1 MNFVSI
7 RKKLMFMMGT
17 ICALFGVALAFILF
31 FAIDQSRKAET
42 LQKEISPLATEL
54 KERGDAYQ
62 VQLSALRGY
71 LLQHDQVEL
80 DKFNEMS
87 KRLEDSKDKLLSN
100 PNLSSSVKSTM
111 ELGSTWRKFIE
122 EKVFTLAKEQKWEE
136 ALQVAS
142 SENGTVYKVIGD
154 FTNYSNEQAKLR
166 EQSIEKIDQSALL
179 IEYVIFLSLV
189 VCIIVAIILAWW
201 FSGKLVK
208 PIQQIDTKL
217 KELASQEGDL
227 TARLQVNSNDEI
239 GAIAT
244 SFNKMLENL
253 QHIINRV
260 QKTSVEVQTASE
272 NMLEK
277 TNTSRE
283 ATLRVQSSMSNL
295 NASIQSQTSSMEES
309 STAMDDMAVSVQRI
323 AESASS
329 VAELAVA
336 TSEHASDGST
346 VIQKSVSQMTTIH
359 EAVNATSEVVER
371 LITHTKYID
380 TAVQS
385 ISNIAEQTNLL
396 ALNASIEAA
405 RAGEHGKGFA
415 VVADE
420 VRKLAEQSQLA
431 ATDINHLLHQIQAD
445 TKIANDMMTQGQ
457 AEASEGITV
466 IRTAGSSFSEI
477 VNHINKV
484 STQMQ
489 EMSATAEEM
498 AASSEEMNAAL
509 NNIASISN
517 EVAAETS
524 QTAHSAGDQVNK
536 MSIVA
541 NKSSEMKTIV
551 QELEVLVSHFK
562 TNI

>member
-54 KERGDAYQ
+54 KECGDAYQ

-122 EKVFTLAKEQKWEE
+122 EKVFTLAKDQKWEE

-405 RAGEHGKGFA
+405 RAGEQGKGFA

-420 VRKLAEQSQLA
+420 VRKLAEQSKTA
-431 ATDINHLLHQIQAD
+431 ATDINQLLHQIQND
-445 TKIANDMMTQGQ
+445 TETASSMMSQGRS
-457 AEASEGITV
+457 EAFEGINV
-466 IRTAGSSFSEI
+466 IREAGTSFTTI
-477 VNHINKV
+477 VEQVNKV

-489 EMSATAEEM
+489 DISATAEEM
-498 AASSEEMNAAL
+498 NASL
-509 NNIASISN
+509 NNIASIST
-517 EVAAETS
+517 EV
-524 QTAHSAGDQVNK
+524 
-536 MSIVA
+536 
-541 NKSSEMKTIV
+541 SSETAATAQSAEQKVIVMNEMAVTAGKMKQTV
-551 QELEVLVSHFK
+551 EELDQLVSHFK
-562 TNI
+562 TE

>member
-17 ICALFGVALAFILF
+17 ICALFGIALAFILF

-80 DKFNEMS
+80 DKFNQMS

-111 ELGSTWRKFIE
+111 ELGSTWRKFVE

-405 RAGEHGKGFA
+405 RAGEQGKGFA

-420 VRKLAEQSQLA
+420 VRKLAEQSKTA
-431 ATDINHLLHQIQAD
+431 ATDINQLLHQIQND
-445 TKIANDMMTQGQ
+445 TETASSMMSQGRS
-457 AEASEGITV
+457 EAFEGINV
-466 IRTAGSSFSEI
+466 IREAGTSFTTI
-477 VNHINKV
+477 VEQVNKV

-489 EMSATAEEM
+489 DISATAEEM
-498 AASSEEMNAAL
+498 AASAEEMNASL
-509 NNIASISN
+509 NNIASIST
-517 EVAAETS
+517 EV
-524 QTAHSAGDQVNK
+524 
-536 MSIVA
+536 
-541 NKSSEMKTIV
+541 SSETAATAQSAEQKVIVMNEMTVTARKMKQTV
-551 QELEVLVSHFK
+551 EELDQLVSHFK
-562 TNI
+562 TE

>member
-17 ICALFGVALAFILF
+17 ICALFGIALAFILF

-100 PNLSSSVKSTM
+100 PNASSSVKSTM
-111 ELGSTWRKFIE
+111 ELGSTWRKFVE

-166 EQSIEKIDQSALL
+166 EQSIGKIDQSALL

-189 VCIIVAIILAWW
+189 ICIVAAIILAWW

-239 GAIAT
+239 GAIAA

-283 ATLRVQSSMSNL
+283 ATVRVQSSMSNL

-405 RAGEHGKGFA
+405 RAGEQGKGFA

-420 VRKLAEQSQLA
+420 VRKLAEQSKTA
-431 ATDINHLLHQIQAD
+431 ATDINQLLHQIQND
-445 TKIANDMMTQGQ
+445 TETASSMMSQGRS
-457 AEASEGITV
+457 EAFEGINV
-466 IRTAGSSFSEI
+466 IREAGTSFSTI
-477 VNHINKV
+477 VEQVNKV

-489 EMSATAEEM
+489 DISATAEEM
-498 AASSEEMNAAL
+498 AASAEEMNASL
-509 NNIASISN
+509 NNIASIST
-517 EVAAETS
+517 EV
-524 QTAHSAGDQVNK
+524 
-536 MSIVA
+536 
-541 NKSSEMKTIV
+541 SSETAATAQSAEQKVIVMNEMTVTAGKMKQTV
-551 QELEVLVSHFK
+551 EELDQLVSHFK
-562 TNI
+562 TE

>member
-1 MNFVSI
+1 MNFISI

-17 ICALFGVALAFILF
+17 ICALFGIALAFILF
-31 FAIDQSRKAET
+31 FAIDQSHKAET

-100 PNLSSSVKSTM
+100 PNISQSVKDTM
-111 ELGSTWRKFIE
+111 NLGSTWRKFIE
-122 EKVFTLAKEQKWEE
+122 EKVFTLAKDQKWEE

-142 SENGTVYKVIGD
+142 TENGSVYKVIGD

-166 EQSIEKIDQSALL
+166 DQSIKKIDQSSLQ
-179 IEYVIFLSLV
+179 IEYVVFLSLV
-189 VCIIVAIILAWW
+189 ICITLAIILAWW

-208 PIQQIDTKL
+208 PIQQIDSKL
-217 KELASQEGDL
+217 KELSSQEGDL
-227 TARLQVNSNDEI
+227 TARLQVSSNDEI
-239 GAIAT
+239 GTIAT

-260 QKTSVEVQTASE
+260 QKTSVEVQNASE

-277 TNTSRE
+277 TNISRE
-283 ATLRVQSSMSNL
+283 ATIRVQSSMSSL
-295 NASIQSQTSSMEES
+295 NANIQSQASSMEES
-309 STAMDDMAVSVQRI
+309 STAMDDMTVSVQRI

-329 VAELAVA
+329 VTELAVT
-336 TSEHASDGST
+336 TSEQANDGSS

-359 EAVNATSEVVER
+359 DAVNATSEVVER

-405 RAGEHGKGFA
+405 RAGEQGKGFA

-420 VRKLAEQSQLA
+420 VRKLAEQSKTA
-431 ATDINHLLHQIQAD
+431 ATDINQLLHQIQQD
-445 TKIANDMMTQGQ
+445 TETASSMMSQGRS
-457 AEASEGITV
+457 EAFEGIHV
-466 IRTAGSSFSEI
+466 IREAGNSFTTI
-477 VNHINKV
+477 VEQVNKV

-489 EMSATAEEM
+489 DISATAEEM
-498 AASSEEMNAAL
+498 AASAEEMNASL
-509 NNIASISN
+509 NNIASIST
-517 EVAAETS
+517 EV
-524 QTAHSAGDQVNK
+524 
-536 MSIVA
+536 
-541 NKSSEMKTIV
+541 SSETAATAQSAEQKVITMNEMTVTARQMKQTV
-551 QELEVLVSHFK
+551 QELDQLVSHFK
-562 TNI
+562 TE

>member
-1 MNFVSI
+1 MSFISI

-17 ICALFGVALAFILF
+17 ICALFGIALAFILF
-31 FAIDQSRKAET
+31 FAIDQSRQAAA
-42 LQKEISPLATEL
+42 LQKEISPLATQL

-71 LLQHDQVEL
+71 LLQHDQVEF
-80 DKFNEMS
+80 DKFNSMS
-87 KRLEDSKDKLLSN
+87 KELENAKDKLLSN
-100 PNLSSSVKSTM
+100 PNVSESMKNTM
-111 ELGSTWRKFIE
+111 ESGSAWRKFIE
-122 EKVFTLAKEQKWEE
+122 EKVFPLAKEQKWEE
-136 ALQVAS
+136 ALQVAYA
-142 SENGTVYKVIGD
+142 ENGTVYKVIGD

-166 EQSIEKIDQSALL
+166 DQSIKKIDQSSLQ
-179 IEYVIFLSLV
+179 IEYVVFLSLV
-189 VCIIVAIILAWW
+189 ICIIVAMILAWW

-208 PIQQIDTKL
+208 PIQQIDSKL
-217 KELASQEGDL
+217 KELSSQEGDL

-239 GAIAT
+239 GTIAT

-260 QKTSVEVQTASE
+260 QKTSVEVQNASE

-277 TNTSRE
+277 TNISRE
-283 ATLRVQSSMSNL
+283 ATIKVQSSMSNL
-295 NASIQSQTSSMEES
+295 NESIQSQASSMEES

-329 VAELAVA
+329 ITELAVA
-336 TSEHASDGST
+336 TSEQANDGSS

-359 EAVNATSEVVER
+359 DAVNATSEVVER

-405 RAGEHGKGFA
+405 RAGEQGKGFA

-420 VRKLAEQSQLA
+420 VRKLAEQSKTA
-431 ATDINHLLHQIQAD
+431 ATDINQLLHQIQQD
-445 TKIANDMMTQGQ
+445 TETASSMMSQGRS
-457 AEASEGITV
+457 EAFEGIHV
-466 IRTAGSSFSEI
+466 IREAGNSFTTI
-477 VNHINKV
+477 VEQVNKV

-489 EMSATAEEM
+489 DISATAEEM
-498 AASSEEMNAAL
+498 AASAEEMNASL
-509 NNIASISN
+509 NNIASISTEVSSETAATAQSAEQKVITMN
-517 EVAAETS
+517 EMT
-524 QTAHSAGDQVNK
+524 QTAKQMKQTVEELDQ
-536 MSIVA
+536 
-541 NKSSEMKTIV
+541 
-551 QELEVLVSHFK
+551 LVSHFK
-562 TNI
+562 TE

>member
-1 MNFVSI
+1 
-7 RKKLMFMMGT
+7 MMGT
-17 ICALFGVALAFILF
+17 ICALFGIALAFILF
-31 FAIDQSRKAET
+31 FTMDQSHKAET

-87 KRLEDSKDKLLSN
+87 KRLEDTKGQLLSN
-100 PNLSSSVKSTM
+100 PNTSQSVKSTM

-142 SENGTVYKVIGD
+142 TENGTVYKVIGD

-166 EQSIEKIDQSALL
+166 EQSIEKIDQSSLR
-179 IEYVIFLSLV
+179 IEYVVFLSLV
-189 VCIIVAIILAWW
+189 ICIVTAIILAWW

-208 PIQQIDTKL
+208 PIQQIDIKL

-239 GAIAT
+239 GAIAS

-283 ATLRVQSSMSNL
+283 ATIRVQSSMSNL
-295 NASIQSQTSSMEES
+295 NSSIQSQTSSMEES
-309 STAMDDMAVSVQRI
+309 STAMDDMAISVQRI

-336 TSEHASDGST
+336 TSEHANDGST

-405 RAGEHGKGFA
+405 RAGEQGKGFA

-420 VRKLAEQSQLA
+420 VRKLAEQSKTA
-431 ATDINHLLHQIQAD
+431 ATDINQLLNQIQND
-445 TKIANDMMTQGQ
+445 TETASSMMSKGRS
-457 AEASEGITV
+457 EAFEGITV
-466 IRTAGSSFSEI
+466 VREAGTSFTTI
-477 VNHINKV
+477 VEQVNKV

-489 EMSATAEEM
+489 DISATAEEM
-498 AASSEEMNAAL
+498 AASAEEINASL
-509 NNIASISN
+509 NNIASTSN
-517 EVAAETS
+517 EV
-524 QTAHSAGDQVNK
+524 
-536 MSIVA
+536 
-541 NKSSEMKTIV
+541 SSETAATAQSAEKKVIVMNEMTVTAKQMKQMV
-551 QELEVLVSHFK
+551 EELDQLVSHFK
-562 TNI
+562 TE

>member
-1 MNFVSI
+1 MNFISI

-17 ICALFGVALAFILF
+17 ICALFGIALAFILY
-31 FAIDQSRKAET
+31 FAIDQSHKAEA
-42 LQKEISPLATEL
+42 LQKEISPFATDL

-87 KRLEDSKDKLLSN
+87 KGLEDSKDKLLSN
-100 PNLSSSVKSTM
+100 PNISQSVKKTM

-142 SENGTVYKVIGD
+142 TENGTVYKVIGD
-154 FTNYSNEQAKLR
+154 FTNYSNEQTKLR
-166 EQSIEKIDQSALL
+166 EQSIEKIDQSSLK
-179 IEYVIFLSLV
+179 IKYVVFLSLV
-189 VCIIVAIILAWW
+189 ICIITAMILAWW

-208 PIQQIDTKL
+208 PIQQIDIKL

-227 TARLQVNSNDEI
+227 TARLKVNSNDEI
-239 GAIAT
+239 GTIAS

-283 ATLRVQSSMSNL
+283 ETTKVQSSMSNL
-295 NASIQSQTSSMEES
+295 NTSIQSQTSSIEES
-309 STAMDDMAVSVQRI
+309 STAMDDMTVSVQRI

-336 TSEHASDGST
+336 TSEHANDGST
-346 VIQKSVSQMTTIH
+346 VIQKSVSQMTAIH
-359 EAVNATSEVVER
+359 EAVNATSDVVER

-405 RAGEHGKGFA
+405 RAGEQGKGFA

-420 VRKLAEQSQLA
+420 VRKLAEQSKTT
-431 ATDINHLLHQIQAD
+431 ATDINNLLHQIQND
-445 TKIANDMMTQGQ
+445 TETASAMMSQGRS
-457 AEASEGITV
+457 ESFEGINV
-466 IRTAGSSFSEI
+466 IREAGTSFTTI
-477 VNHINKV
+477 VEQVNKV
-484 STQMQ
+484 SSQIQ
-489 EMSATAEEM
+489 DISATAEEM
-498 AASSEEMNAAL
+498 AASAEEMNASL
-509 NNIASISN
+509 NNITSISN
-517 EVAAETS
+517 EVSSKTASTAQSAEKKVIVMNEMTETAKQMK
-524 QTAHSAGDQVNK
+524 QTVEELDQ
-536 MSIVA
+536 
-541 NKSSEMKTIV
+541 
-551 QELEVLVSHFK
+551 LVSHFK
-562 TNI
+562 TE

>member
-1 MNFVSI
+1 
-7 RKKLMFMMGT
+7 MGT

-111 ELGSTWRKFIE
+111 ELGSTWRKFVE

-166 EQSIEKIDQSALL
+166 EQSIEQIDQSSLG
-179 IEYVIFLSLV
+179 IEYAVFLSLV
-189 VCIIVAIILAWW
+189 ICIVVAIILAWW

-405 RAGEHGKGFA
+405 RAGEQGKGFA

-420 VRKLAEQSQLA
+420 VRKLAEQSKTA
-431 ATDINHLLHQIQAD
+431 ATDINQLLHQIQND
-445 TKIANDMMTQGQ
+445 TETASSMMSQGRS
-457 AEASEGITV
+457 EAFEGINV
-466 IRTAGSSFSEI
+466 IREAGTSFTTI
-477 VNHINKV
+477 VEQVNKV

-489 EMSATAEEM
+489 DISATAEEM
-498 AASSEEMNAAL
+498 AASAEEMNASL
-509 NNIASISN
+509 NNIASIST
-517 EVAAETS
+517 EV
-524 QTAHSAGDQVNK
+524 
-536 MSIVA
+536 
-541 NKSSEMKTIV
+541 SSETAATAQSAEQKVIVMNEMTVTARKMKQTV
-551 QELEVLVSHFK
+551 EELDQLVSHFK
-562 TNI
+562 TE

>member
-17 ICALFGVALAFILF
+17 ICALFGIALAFILF

-111 ELGSTWRKFIE
+111 ELGSTWRKFVE

-154 FTNYSNEQAKLR
+154 FTNYSNEQATLR
-166 EQSIEKIDQSALL
+166 EQSIEKIDQSAIL

-189 VCIIVAIILAWW
+189 ICIVAAIILAWW

-239 GAIAT
+239 GAIAA

-283 ATLRVQSSMSNL
+283 ATVRVQSSMSNL
-295 NASIQSQTSSMEES
+295 NASIQSQASSMEES

-405 RAGEHGKGFA
+405 RAGEQGKGFA

-420 VRKLAEQSQLA
+420 VRKLAEQSKTA
-431 ATDINHLLHQIQAD
+431 ATDINQLLHQIQND
-445 TKIANDMMTQGQ
+445 TETASSMMSQGRS
-457 AEASEGITV
+457 EAFEGIHV
-466 IRTAGSSFSEI
+466 IREAGTSFTTI
-477 VNHINKV
+477 VEQVNKV

-489 EMSATAEEM
+489 DISATAEEM
-498 AASSEEMNAAL
+498 AASAEEMNASL
-509 NNIASISN
+509 NNIASIST
-517 EVAAETS
+517 EV
-524 QTAHSAGDQVNK
+524 
-536 MSIVA
+536 
-541 NKSSEMKTIV
+541 SSETAATAQSAEQKVIVMNEMTVTAGKMKQTV
-551 QELEVLVSHFK
+551 EELDQLVSHFK
-562 TNI
+562 TE

>member
-17 ICALFGVALAFILF
+17 ICALFGIALAFILF

-100 PNLSSSVKSTM
+100 PNASSSVKSTM
-111 ELGSTWRKFIE
+111 ELGSTWRKFVE

-189 VCIIVAIILAWW
+189 ICIVAAIILAWW

-283 ATLRVQSSMSNL
+283 ATVRVQSSMSNL

-405 RAGEHGKGFA
+405 RAGEQGKGFA

-420 VRKLAEQSQLA
+420 VRKLAEQSKTA
-431 ATDINHLLHQIQAD
+431 ATDINQLLHQIQND
-445 TKIANDMMTQGQ
+445 TETASSMMSQGRS
-457 AEASEGITV
+457 EAFEGIHV
-466 IRTAGSSFSEI
+466 IREAGTSFTTI
-477 VNHINKV
+477 VEQVNKV

-489 EMSATAEEM
+489 DISATAEEM
-498 AASSEEMNAAL
+498 AASAEEMNASL
-509 NNIASISN
+509 NNIASIST
-517 EVAAETS
+517 EV
-524 QTAHSAGDQVNK
+524 
-536 MSIVA
+536 
-541 NKSSEMKTIV
+541 SSETAATAQSAEQKVIVMNEMTVTAGKMKQTV
-551 QELEVLVSHFK
+551 EELDQLVSHFK
-562 TNI
+562 TE

>member
-1 MNFVSI
+1 MNFISI
-7 RKKLMFMMGT
+7 RKKLMFMMGM
-17 ICALFGVALAFILF
+17 ICALFGIALAFILF
-31 FAIDQSRKAET
+31 FTMDQSHKAET

-87 KRLEDSKDKLLSN
+87 KRLEDTKGQLLSN
-100 PNLSSSVKSTM
+100 PNTSQSVKSTM

-142 SENGTVYKVIGD
+142 TENGTVYKVIGD
-154 FTNYSNEQAKLR
+154 FTNYTNEQAKLR
-166 EQSIEKIDQSALL
+166 EQSIEKIDQSSLR
-179 IEYVIFLSLV
+179 IEYVVFLSLV
-189 VCIIVAIILAWW
+189 ICIVTAIILAWW

-283 ATLRVQSSMSNL
+283 ATIRVQSSMSNL
-295 NASIQSQTSSMEES
+295 NSSIQSQTSSMEES
-309 STAMDDMAVSVQRI
+309 STAMDDMAISVQRI

-336 TSEHASDGST
+336 TYEHANDGST

-405 RAGEHGKGFA
+405 RAGEQGKGFA

-420 VRKLAEQSQLA
+420 VRKLAEQSKTA
-431 ATDINHLLHQIQAD
+431 AKDINQLLHQIQND
-445 TKIANDMMTQGQ
+445 TETASSMMSQGRS
-457 AEASEGITV
+457 EAFEGITV
-466 IRTAGSSFSEI
+466 VREAGTSFTTI
-477 VNHINKV
+477 VEQVNKV

-489 EMSATAEEM
+489 DISATAEEM
-498 AASSEEMNAAL
+498 AASAEEMNASL

-517 EVAAETS
+517 EV
-524 QTAHSAGDQVNK
+524 
-536 MSIVA
+536 
-541 NKSSEMKTIV
+541 SSETAATAQSAEQKVIVMNEMTLTAKQMKQTV
-551 QELEVLVSHFK
+551 EELDQLVSHFK
-562 TNI
+562 TE

>member
-17 ICALFGVALAFILF
+17 ICALFGIALAFILF

-111 ELGSTWRKFIE
+111 ELGSTWRKFVE

-154 FTNYSNEQAKLR
+154 FTNYSNEQATLR

-189 VCIIVAIILAWW
+189 ICIVAAIILAWW

-239 GAIAT
+239 GAIAA

-272 NMLEK
+272 KMLEK

-283 ATLRVQSSMSNL
+283 ATVRVQSSMSNL
-295 NASIQSQTSSMEES
+295 NASIQSQASSMEES

-405 RAGEHGKGFA
+405 RAGEQGKGFA

-420 VRKLAEQSQLA
+420 VRKLAEQSKTA
-431 ATDINHLLHQIQAD
+431 ATDINQLLHQIQND
-445 TKIANDMMTQGQ
+445 TETASSMMSQGRS
-457 AEASEGITV
+457 EAFEGIHV
-466 IRTAGSSFSEI
+466 IREAGTSFTTI
-477 VNHINKV
+477 VEQVNKV

-489 EMSATAEEM
+489 DISATAEEM
-498 AASSEEMNAAL
+498 AASAEEMNASL
-509 NNIASISN
+509 NNIASIST
-517 EVAAETS
+517 EV
-524 QTAHSAGDQVNK
+524 
-536 MSIVA
+536 
-541 NKSSEMKTIV
+541 SSETAATAQSAEQKVIVMNEMTVTAGKMKQTV
-551 QELEVLVSHFK
+551 EELDQLVSHFK
-562 TNI
+562 TE

>member
-17 ICALFGVALAFILF
+17 ICALFGIALAFILF

-111 ELGSTWRKFIE
+111 ELGSTWRKFVE

-239 GAIAT
+239 GAIAA

-336 TSEHASDGST
+336 TSEHASDGNT

-405 RAGEHGKGFA
+405 RAGEQGKGFA

-420 VRKLAEQSQLA
+420 VRKLAEQSKTA
-431 ATDINHLLHQIQAD
+431 ATDINQLLHQIQND
-445 TKIANDMMTQGQ
+445 TETASSMMSQGRS
-457 AEASEGITV
+457 EAFEGINV
-466 IRTAGSSFSEI
+466 IREAGTSFTTI
-477 VNHINKV
+477 VEQVNKV

-489 EMSATAEEM
+489 DISATAEEM
-498 AASSEEMNAAL
+498 AASAEEMNASL
-509 NNIASISN
+509 NNIASIST
-517 EVAAETS
+517 EV
-524 QTAHSAGDQVNK
+524 
-536 MSIVA
+536 
-541 NKSSEMKTIV
+541 SSETAATAQSAEQKVIVMNEMTVTARKMKQTV
-551 QELEVLVSHFK
+551 EELDQLVSHFK
-562 TNI
+562 TE

>member
-1 MNFVSI
+1 MSFISI

-17 ICALFGVALAFILF
+17 ICALFGIALAFILF
-31 FAIDQSRKAET
+31 FAIDQSRQAEA
-42 LQKEISPLATEL
+42 LQKEISPLATQL

-71 LLQHDQVEL
+71 LLQHDQVEF
-80 DKFNEMS
+80 DKFNSMS
-87 KRLEDSKDKLLSN
+87 KELENTKDKLLSN
-100 PNLSSSVKSTM
+100 PNVSESMKNTM
-111 ELGSTWRKFIE
+111 ESGSTWRKFIE
-122 EKVFTLAKEQKWEE
+122 EKVFPLAKEQKWEE
-136 ALQVAS
+136 ALQVAYA
-142 SENGTVYKVIGD
+142 ENGTVYKVIGD

-166 EQSIEKIDQSALL
+166 DQSIKKIDQSSLQ
-179 IEYVIFLSLV
+179 IEYVVFLSLV
-189 VCIIVAIILAWW
+189 ICIIVAIILAWW

-208 PIQQIDTKL
+208 PIQQIDSKL
-217 KELASQEGDL
+217 KELSSQEGDL

-239 GAIAT
+239 GTIAT

-260 QKTSVEVQTASE
+260 QKTSVEVQSASE

-277 TNTSRE
+277 TNISRE
-283 ATLRVQSSMSNL
+283 ATIKVQSSMSSL
-295 NASIQSQTSSMEES
+295 NESIQSQASSMEES

-329 VAELAVA
+329 VTELAVA
-336 TSEHASDGST
+336 TSEQANDGSS

-359 EAVNATSEVVER
+359 DAVNATSEVVER

-405 RAGEHGKGFA
+405 RAGEQGKGFA

-420 VRKLAEQSQLA
+420 VRKLAEQSKTA
-431 ATDINHLLHQIQAD
+431 ATDINQLLHQIQQD
-445 TKIANDMMTQGQ
+445 TETASSMMSQGRS
-457 AEASEGITV
+457 EAFEGIHV
-466 IRTAGSSFSEI
+466 IREAGNSFTTI
-477 VNHINKV
+477 VEQVNKV

-489 EMSATAEEM
+489 DISATAEEM
-498 AASSEEMNAAL
+498 AASAEEMNASL
-509 NNIASISN
+509 NNIASISTEVSSETAATAQSAEQKVITMN
-517 EVAAETS
+517 EMT
-524 QTAHSAGDQVNK
+524 QTAKQMKQTVEELDQ
-536 MSIVA
+536 
-541 NKSSEMKTIV
+541 
-551 QELEVLVSHFK
+551 LVSHFK
-562 TNI
+562 TE

>member
-1 MNFVSI
+1 
-7 RKKLMFMMGT
+7 MGT
-17 ICALFGVALAFILF
+17 ICALFGIALAFILF
-31 FAIDQSRKAET
+31 FAIDQSHKAET

-111 ELGSTWRKFIE
+111 ELGSTWRKFVE

-154 FTNYSNEQAKLR
+154 FTKYSNEQAKLR
-166 EQSIEKIDQSALL
+166 EQSIEQIDQSSLGS
-179 IEYVIFLSLV
+179 EYAVFLSLV
-189 VCIIVAIILAWW
+189 ICIVVAIILAWW

-405 RAGEHGKGFA
+405 RAGEQGKGFA

-420 VRKLAEQSQLA
+420 VRKLAEQSKTA
-431 ATDINHLLHQIQAD
+431 ATDINQLLHQIQND
-445 TKIANDMMTQGQ
+445 TETASSMMSQGRS
-457 AEASEGITV
+457 EAFEGINV
-466 IRTAGSSFSEI
+466 IREAGTSFTTI
-477 VNHINKV
+477 VEQVNKV

-489 EMSATAEEM
+489 DISATAEEM
-498 AASSEEMNAAL
+498 AASAEEMNASL
-509 NNIASISN
+509 NNIASIST
-517 EVAAETS
+517 EV
-524 QTAHSAGDQVNK
+524 
-536 MSIVA
+536 
-541 NKSSEMKTIV
+541 SSETAATAQSAEQKVIVMNEMTVTARKMKQTV
-551 QELEVLVSHFK
+551 EELDQLVSHFK
-562 TNI
+562 TE

>member
-1 MNFVSI
+1 MNFISI

-17 ICALFGVALAFILF
+17 ICALFGIALAFILF
-31 FAIDQSRKAET
+31 FTMDQSHKAET

-87 KRLEDSKDKLLSN
+87 KRLEDTKGQLLSN
-100 PNLSSSVKSTM
+100 PNTSQSVKSTM

-142 SENGTVYKVIGD
+142 TENGTVYKVIGD

-166 EQSIEKIDQSALL
+166 EQSIEKIDQSSLR
-179 IEYVIFLSLV
+179 IEYVVFLSLV
-189 VCIIVAIILAWW
+189 ICIVTAIILAWW

-208 PIQQIDTKL
+208 PIQQIDIKL

-239 GAIAT
+239 GAIAS

-283 ATLRVQSSMSNL
+283 ATIRVQSSMSNL
-295 NASIQSQTSSMEES
+295 NSSIQSQTSSMEES
-309 STAMDDMAVSVQRI
+309 STAMDDMAISVQRI

-336 TSEHASDGST
+336 TSEHANDGST

-405 RAGEHGKGFA
+405 RAGEQGKGFA

-420 VRKLAEQSQLA
+420 VRKLAEQSKTA
-431 ATDINHLLHQIQAD
+431 ATDINQLLNQIQND
-445 TKIANDMMTQGQ
+445 TETASSMMSKGRS
-457 AEASEGITV
+457 EAFEGITV
-466 IRTAGSSFSEI
+466 VREAGTSFTTI
-477 VNHINKV
+477 VEQVNKV

-489 EMSATAEEM
+489 DISATAEEM
-498 AASSEEMNAAL
+498 AASAEEINASL
-509 NNIASISN
+509 NNIASTSN
-517 EVAAETS
+517 EV
-524 QTAHSAGDQVNK
+524 
-536 MSIVA
+536 
-541 NKSSEMKTIV
+541 SSETAATAQSAEKKVIVMNEMTVTAKQMKQMV
-551 QELEVLVSHFK
+551 EELDQLVSHFK
-562 TNI
+562 TE

>member
-17 ICALFGVALAFILF
+17 ICALFGIALAFILF

-100 PNLSSSVKSTM
+100 PNASSSVKSTM
-111 ELGSTWRKFIE
+111 ELGSTWRKFVE

-189 VCIIVAIILAWW
+189 ICIVAAIILAWW

-405 RAGEHGKGFA
+405 RAGEQGKGFA

-420 VRKLAEQSQLA
+420 VRKLAEQSKTA
-431 ATDINHLLHQIQAD
+431 ATDINQLLHQIQND
-445 TKIANDMMTQGQ
+445 TETASSMMSQGRS
-457 AEASEGITV
+457 EAFEGINV
-466 IRTAGSSFSEI
+466 IREAGTSFSTI
-477 VNHINKV
+477 VEQVNKV

-489 EMSATAEEM
+489 DISATAEEM
-498 AASSEEMNAAL
+498 AASAEEMNASL
-509 NNIASISN
+509 NNIASIST
-517 EVAAETS
+517 EV
-524 QTAHSAGDQVNK
+524 
-536 MSIVA
+536 
-541 NKSSEMKTIV
+541 SSETAATAQSAEKKVIVMNEMAVTAGKMKQTV
-551 QELEVLVSHFK
+551 EELDQLVSHFK
-562 TNI
+562 TE

>member
-17 ICALFGVALAFILF
+17 ICALFGIALAFILF

-100 PNLSSSVKSTM
+100 PNASSSVKSTM
-111 ELGSTWRKFIE
+111 ELGSTWRKFVE

-189 VCIIVAIILAWW
+189 ICIVAAIILAWW

-277 TNTSRE
+277 TTTSRE
-283 ATLRVQSSMSNL
+283 ATIKVQRSMSNL
-295 NASIQSQTSSMEES
+295 NESIQSQTASMEES

-323 AESASS
+323 ANSASS

-336 TSEHASDGST
+336 TYEHANDGNN
-346 VIQKSVSQMTTIH
+346 VIQKSITQMTTIH

-380 TAVQS
+380 TALQS

-405 RAGEHGKGFA
+405 RAGEQGKGFA

-420 VRKLAEQSQLA
+420 VRKLAEQSKTA
-431 ATDINHLLHQIQAD
+431 ATDINQLLHQIQND
-445 TKIANDMMTQGQ
+445 TEIANSMMSQGRS
-457 AEASEGITV
+457 EASEGINV
-466 IRTAGSSFSEI
+466 IREAGSSFTTILEQ
-477 VNHINKV
+477 VNQA

-489 EMSATAEEM
+489 DISATAEEM
-498 AASSEEMNAAL
+498 AASAEEMNASL
-509 NNIASISN
+509 NNISSIST
-517 EVAAETS
+517 EV
-524 QTAHSAGDQVNK
+524 
-536 MSIVA
+536 
-541 NKSSEMKTIV
+541 SSETAATAQSAEQKVIVMNEMTVNAGKMKQTV
-551 QELEVLVSHFK
+551 EELDQLVSHFK
-562 TNI
+562 TE

>member
-405 RAGEHGKGFA
+405 RAGEQGKGFA

-420 VRKLAEQSQLA
+420 VRKLAEQSKTA
-431 ATDINHLLHQIQAD
+431 ATDINQLLHQIQND
-445 TKIANDMMTQGQ
+445 TETASSMMSQGRS
-457 AEASEGITV
+457 EAFEGINV
-466 IRTAGSSFSEI
+466 IREAGTSFSTI
-477 VNHINKV
+477 VEQVNKV

-489 EMSATAEEM
+489 DISATAEEM
-498 AASSEEMNAAL
+498 AASAEEMNASL
-509 NNIASISN
+509 NNIASIST
-517 EVAAETS
+517 EV
-524 QTAHSAGDQVNK
+524 
-536 MSIVA
+536 
-541 NKSSEMKTIV
+541 SSETAATAQSAEQKVIVMNEMTVTARKMKQTV
-551 QELEVLVSHFK
+551 EELYQLVSHFK
-562 TNI
+562 TE

>member
-17 ICALFGVALAFILF
+17 ICALFGIALAFILF

-111 ELGSTWRKFIE
+111 ELGSTWRKFVE

-154 FTNYSNEQAKLR
+154 FTNYSNEQATLR

-189 VCIIVAIILAWW
+189 ICIVAAIILAWW

-239 GAIAT
+239 GAIAA

-253 QHIINRV
+253 QHIINLV

-283 ATLRVQSSMSNL
+283 ATVRVQSSMSNL

-405 RAGEHGKGFA
+405 RAGEQGKGFA

-420 VRKLAEQSQLA
+420 VRKLAEQSKTA
-431 ATDINHLLHQIQAD
+431 ATDINQLLHQIQND
-445 TKIANDMMTQGQ
+445 TETASSMMSQGRS
-457 AEASEGITV
+457 EAFEGIHV
-466 IRTAGSSFSEI
+466 IREAGTSFTTI
-477 VNHINKV
+477 VEQVNKV

-489 EMSATAEEM
+489 DISATAEEM
-498 AASSEEMNAAL
+498 AASAEEMNASL
-509 NNIASISN
+509 NNIASIST
-517 EVAAETS
+517 EV
-524 QTAHSAGDQVNK
+524 
-536 MSIVA
+536 
-541 NKSSEMKTIV
+541 SSETAATAQSAEQKVIVMNEMTVTAGKMKQTV
-551 QELEVLVSHFK
+551 EELDQLVSHFK
-562 TNI
+562 TE

>member
-87 KRLEDSKDKLLSN
+87 KRLEGSKDKLLSN

-405 RAGEHGKGFA
+405 RAGEQGKGFA

-420 VRKLAEQSQLA
+420 VRKLAEQSKTA
-431 ATDINHLLHQIQAD
+431 ATDINQLLHQIQND
-445 TKIANDMMTQGQ
+445 TETASSMMSQGRS
-457 AEASEGITV
+457 EAFEGINV
-466 IRTAGSSFSEI
+466 IREAGTSFSTI
-477 VNHINKV
+477 VEQVNKV

-489 EMSATAEEM
+489 DISATAEEM
-498 AASSEEMNAAL
+498 AASAEEMNASL
-509 NNIASISN
+509 NNIASIST
-517 EVAAETS
+517 EV
-524 QTAHSAGDQVNK
+524 
-536 MSIVA
+536 
-541 NKSSEMKTIV
+541 SSETAATAQSAEKKVIVMNEMAVTAGKMKQTV
-551 QELEVLVSHFK
+551 EELDQLVSHFK
-562 TNI
+562 TE

>member
-17 ICALFGVALAFILF
+17 ICALFGIALAFILF

-111 ELGSTWRKFIE
+111 ELGSTWRKFVE

-154 FTNYSNEQAKLR
+154 FTNYSNEQATLR

-189 VCIIVAIILAWW
+189 ICIVAAIILAWW

-239 GAIAT
+239 GAIAA

-283 ATLRVQSSMSNL
+283 ATVRVQSSMSNL

-405 RAGEHGKGFA
+405 RAGEQGKGFA

-420 VRKLAEQSQLA
+420 VRKLAEQSKTA
-431 ATDINHLLHQIQAD
+431 ATDINQLLHQIQND
-445 TKIANDMMTQGQ
+445 TETASSMMSQGRS
-457 AEASEGITV
+457 EAFEGIHV
-466 IRTAGSSFSEI
+466 IREAGTSFTTI
-477 VNHINKV
+477 VEQVNKV

-489 EMSATAEEM
+489 DISATAEEM
-498 AASSEEMNAAL
+498 AASAEEMNASL
-509 NNIASISN
+509 NNIASIST
-517 EVAAETS
+517 EV
-524 QTAHSAGDQVNK
+524 
-536 MSIVA
+536 
-541 NKSSEMKTIV
+541 SSETAATAQSAEQKVIVMNEMTVTAGKMKQTV
-551 QELEVLVSHFK
+551 EELDQLVSHFK
-562 TNI
+562 TE

>member
-17 ICALFGVALAFILF
+17 ICALFGIALAFILF

-100 PNLSSSVKSTM
+100 PNASSSVKSTM
-111 ELGSTWRKFIE
+111 ELGSTWRKFVE

-166 EQSIEKIDQSALL
+166 EQAIEKIDQSALL

-189 VCIIVAIILAWW
+189 ICIVAAIILAWW

-283 ATLRVQSSMSNL
+283 ATVRVQSSMSNL

-405 RAGEHGKGFA
+405 RAGEQGKGFA

-420 VRKLAEQSQLA
+420 VRKLAEQSKTA
-431 ATDINHLLHQIQAD
+431 ATDINQLLHQIQND
-445 TKIANDMMTQGQ
+445 TETASSMMSQGRS
-457 AEASEGITV
+457 EAFEGINV
-466 IRTAGSSFSEI
+466 IREAGTSFSTI
-477 VNHINKV
+477 VEQVNKV

-489 EMSATAEEM
+489 DISATAEEM
-498 AASSEEMNAAL
+498 AASAEEMNASL
-509 NNIASISN
+509 NNIASIST
-517 EVAAETS
+517 EV
-524 QTAHSAGDQVNK
+524 
-536 MSIVA
+536 
-541 NKSSEMKTIV
+541 SSETAATAQSAEKKVIVMNEMAVTAGKMKQTV
-551 QELEVLVSHFK
+551 EELDQLVSHFK
-562 TNI
+562 TE

>member
-154 FTNYSNEQAKLR
+154 FTNYSNEQARLR

-405 RAGEHGKGFA
+405 RAGEQGKGFA

-420 VRKLAEQSQLA
+420 VRKLAEQSKTA
-431 ATDINHLLHQIQAD
+431 ATDINQLLHQIQND
-445 TKIANDMMTQGQ
+445 TETASSMMSQGRS
-457 AEASEGITV
+457 EAFEGINV
-466 IRTAGSSFSEI
+466 IREAGTSFTTI
-477 VNHINKV
+477 VEQVNKV

-489 EMSATAEEM
+489 DISATAEEM
-498 AASSEEMNAAL
+498 AASAEEMNASL
-509 NNIASISN
+509 NNIASTST
-517 EVAAETS
+517 EV
-524 QTAHSAGDQVNK
+524 
-536 MSIVA
+536 
-541 NKSSEMKTIV
+541 SSETAATAQSAEQKVIVMNEMAVTAGKMKQTV
-551 QELEVLVSHFK
+551 EELDQLVSHFK
-562 TNI
+562 TE

>member
-17 ICALFGVALAFILF
+17 ICALFGIALAFILF

-111 ELGSTWRKFIE
+111 ELGSTWRKFVE

-166 EQSIEKIDQSALL
+166 EQSIEQIDQSSLG
-179 IEYVIFLSLV
+179 IEYAVFLSLV
-189 VCIIVAIILAWW
+189 ICIVVAIILAWW

-217 KELASQEGDL
+217 KELASEEGDL

-420 VRKLAEQSQLA
+420 VRKLAEQSKTA
-431 ATDINHLLHQIQAD
+431 ATDINQLLHQIQND
-445 TKIANDMMTQGQ
+445 TETASSMMSQGRS
-457 AEASEGITV
+457 EAFEGINV
-466 IRTAGSSFSEI
+466 IREAGTSFTTI
-477 VNHINKV
+477 VEQVNKV

-489 EMSATAEEM
+489 DISATAEEM
-498 AASSEEMNAAL
+498 AASAEEMNASL
-509 NNIASISN
+509 NNIASIST
-517 EVAAETS
+517 EV
-524 QTAHSAGDQVNK
+524 
-536 MSIVA
+536 
-541 NKSSEMKTIV
+541 SSETAATAQSAEQKVIVMNEMTVTARKMKQTV
-551 QELEVLVSHFK
+551 EELDQLVSHFK
-562 TNI
+562 TE

>member
-1 MNFVSI
+1 MNFMSI
-7 RKKLMFMMGT
+7 RKKILFMMGT
-17 ICALFGVALAFILF
+17 ICALFGIALAFILF
-31 FAIDQSRKAET
+31 FAVDQSHKAET
-42 LQKEISPLATEL
+42 LQKDISPLATEL

-80 DKFNEMS
+80 DKFHEMS
-87 KRLEDSKDKLLSN
+87 KLLEDNKVQLLSN
-100 PNLSSSVKSTM
+100 PNVSQSVKDTM
-111 ELGSTWRKFIE
+111 ELGSTWRKFVE
-122 EKVFTLAKEQKWEE
+122 EKVFSLAKEQKWEE
-136 ALQVAS
+136 ALQLAS

-166 EQSIEKIDQSALL
+166 EQSIEKIDQSSLL
-179 IEYVIFLSLV
+179 IEYIIFLSLV
-189 VCIIVAIILAWW
+189 ICIIVALILAWW

-208 PIQQIDTKL
+208 PIEQIDTKL

-244 SFNKMLENL
+244 SFNNMLENL

-260 QKTSVEVQTASE
+260 QKTSVEVQNASE

-277 TNTSRE
+277 TNTSRD
-283 ATLRVQSSMSNL
+283 ATIKVQSSMSNL

-336 TSEHASDGST
+336 TSEHANDGSI
-346 VIQKSVSQMTTIH
+346 VIQKSISQMTTIH

-380 TAVQS
+380 AAVQS

-405 RAGEHGKGFA
+405 RAGEQGKGFA

-420 VRKLAEQSQLA
+420 VRKLAEQSKTA
-431 ATDINHLLHQIQAD
+431 ATDINQLLHQIQND
-445 TKIANDMMTQGQ
+445 TETASSMMSQGRS
-457 AEASEGITV
+457 EASEGINV
-466 IRTAGSSFSEI
+466 IREAGSSFTTI
-477 VNHINKV
+477 VDQVNTV
-484 STQMQ
+484 STQIQ
-489 EMSATAEEM
+489 DISATAEEM
-498 AASSEEMNAAL
+498 AASAEEMNASL

-517 EVAAETS
+517 EV
-524 QTAHSAGDQVNK
+524 
-536 MSIVA
+536 
-541 NKSSEMKTIV
+541 SSETVATAQFAEQKVIVMNEMTLTAQQMKQTV
-551 QELEVLVSHFK
+551 EELDQLVSHFK
-562 TNI
+562 TE

>member
-1 MNFVSI
+1 MNFISI

-17 ICALFGVALAFILF
+17 ICALFGIALAFILF
-31 FAIDQSRKAET
+31 FTMDQSRQAEA
-42 LQKEISPLATEL
+42 LQKEISPLATQL

-80 DKFNEMS
+80 DKFNSMS
-87 KRLEDSKDKLLSN
+87 KLLEDKKEQLLSN
-100 PNLSSSVKSTM
+100 PNISQSVKDTM
-111 ELGSTWRKFIE
+111 ESGSTWRKFIE
-122 EKVFTLAKEQKWEE
+122 EKVFPLAKEQKWEE
-136 ALQVAS
+136 AVQVAYA
-142 SENGTVYKVIGD
+142 ENGTVYKVIGD

-166 EQSIEKIDQSALL
+166 DQSIKKIDQSSLQ
-179 IEYVIFLSLV
+179 IEYVVFLSLV
-189 VCIIVAIILAWW
+189 ICIVVAIILAWW

-208 PIQQIDTKL
+208 PIQQIDSKL
-217 KELASQEGDL
+217 KELSSQEGDL

-239 GAIAT
+239 GTIAT

-260 QKTSVEVQTASE
+260 QKTSVEVQNASE

-277 TNTSRE
+277 TNISRE
-283 ATLRVQSSMSNL
+283 ATIKVQSTMSNL
-295 NASIQSQTSSMEES
+295 NESIQSQAASMEES

-323 AESASS
+323 AESATS
-329 VAELAVA
+329 VTELAVA
-336 TSEHASDGST
+336 TSEQANDGSS

-359 EAVNATSEVVER
+359 DAVNATSEVVER

-405 RAGEHGKGFA
+405 RAGEQGKGFA

-420 VRKLAEQSQLA
+420 VRKLAEQSKTA
-431 ATDINHLLHQIQAD
+431 ATDINQLLHQIQQD
-445 TKIANDMMTQGQ
+445 TETASSMMSQGRS
-457 AEASEGITV
+457 EAFEGIHV
-466 IRTAGSSFSEI
+466 IREAGNSFTTI
-477 VNHINKV
+477 VEQVNKV

-489 EMSATAEEM
+489 DISATAEEM
-498 AASSEEMNAAL
+498 AASAEEMNASL
-509 NNIASISN
+509 NNIASISTEVSSETAATAQSAEQKVITMN
-517 EVAAETS
+517 EMT
-524 QTAHSAGDQVNK
+524 QTAKQMKQTVEELDQ
-536 MSIVA
+536 
-541 NKSSEMKTIV
+541 
-551 QELEVLVSHFK
+551 LVSHFK
-562 TNI
+562 IE

>member
-1 MNFVSI
+1 MSFISI
-7 RKKLMFMMGT
+7 RKKLMFMMGM
-17 ICALFGVALAFILF
+17 ICALFAIALAFILF
-31 FAIDQSRKAET
+31 FTIGQSRQTEA
-42 LQKEISPLATEL
+42 LQKEISPLATQL

-71 LLQHDQVEL
+71 LLQRDQVEL

-87 KRLEDSKDKLLSN
+87 KLLEDKKDELLSN
-100 PNLSSSVKSTM
+100 PNLSQSVKNTM
-111 ELGSTWRKFIE
+111 ESGSAWRKFIE

-136 ALQVAS
+136 ALQVAYA
-142 SENGTVYKVIGD
+142 ENGTVYKVIGD

-166 EQSIEKIDQSALL
+166 EQSIEKIDQSSLQ
-179 IEYVIFLSLV
+179 IEYVVFLSLV
-189 VCIIVAIILAWW
+189 ICIIVAITLAWW

-208 PIQQIDTKL
+208 PIQQIDSKL
-217 KELASQEGDL
+217 KELSSQEGDL

-239 GAIAT
+239 GTIAT

-260 QKTSVEVQTASE
+260 QKTSVEVQSASE

-277 TNTSRE
+277 TNISRE
-283 ATLRVQSSMSNL
+283 ATIKVQSSMSSL
-295 NASIQSQTSSMEES
+295 NANIQSQSASMEES
-309 STAMDDMAVSVQRI
+309 STAMDDMTVSVQRI

-329 VAELAVA
+329 VTELAVA
-336 TSEHASDGST
+336 TSEQANDGSS
-346 VIQKSVSQMTTIH
+346 VIQKSVSQMSTIH

-405 RAGEHGKGFA
+405 RAGEQGKGFA

-420 VRKLAEQSQLA
+420 VRKLAEQSKTA
-431 ATDINHLLHQIQAD
+431 ATDINQLLHQIQQD
-445 TKIANDMMTQGQ
+445 TETASSMMSQGRS
-457 AEASEGITV
+457 EAFEGIHV
-466 IRTAGSSFSEI
+466 IREAGNSFTTI
-477 VNHINKV
+477 VEQVNKV

-489 EMSATAEEM
+489 DISATAEEM
-498 AASSEEMNAAL
+498 AASAEEMNASL
-509 NNIASISN
+509 NNIASISTEVSSETAATAQSAEKKVITMN
-517 EVAAETS
+517 EMT
-524 QTAHSAGDQVNK
+524 QTARQMKQTVEELDQ
-536 MSIVA
+536 
-541 NKSSEMKTIV
+541 
-551 QELEVLVSHFK
+551 LVSHFK
-562 TNI
+562 TE

>member
-1 MNFVSI
+1 MSFISI

-17 ICALFGVALAFILF
+17 ICALFGIALAFILF
-31 FAIDQSRKAET
+31 FAIDQSRQAEA
-42 LQKEISPLATEL
+42 LQKEISPLATQL

-87 KRLEDSKDKLLSN
+87 KLLEDKKDELLSN
-100 PNLSSSVKSTM
+100 PNLSQSVKSTM
-111 ELGSTWRKFIE
+111 ESGSTWRKFIE
-122 EKVFTLAKEQKWEE
+122 EKVFPLAKEQKWEE
-136 ALQVAS
+136 ALQVAYA
-142 SENGTVYKVIGD
+142 ENGTVYKVIGD

-166 EQSIEKIDQSALL
+166 DQSIAKIDQSSLQ
-179 IEYVIFLSLV
+179 IEYVVFLSLV
-189 VCIIVAIILAWW
+189 ICIIVAITLAWW

-208 PIQQIDTKL
+208 PIQQIDSKL
-217 KELASQEGDL
+217 KELSSQEGDL

-239 GAIAT
+239 GTIAT

-260 QKTSVEVQTASE
+260 QKTSVEVQNASE

-277 TNTSRE
+277 TNISRE
-283 ATLRVQSSMSNL
+283 ATIKVQSSMSSL
-295 NASIQSQTSSMEES
+295 NASIQSQSASMEES
-309 STAMDDMAVSVQRI
+309 STAMDDMTVSVQRI

-329 VAELAVA
+329 VTELAVA
-336 TSEHASDGST
+336 TSEQANDGNT

-359 EAVNATSEVVER
+359 DAVNATSEVVER

-405 RAGEHGKGFA
+405 RAGEQGKGFA

-420 VRKLAEQSQLA
+420 VRKLAEQSKTA
-431 ATDINHLLHQIQAD
+431 ATDINQLLHQIQQD
-445 TKIANDMMTQGQ
+445 TETANSMMSQGRS
-457 AEASEGITV
+457 EASEGIHV
-466 IRTAGSSFSEI
+466 IREAGNSFTTI
-477 VNHINKV
+477 VEQVNKV

-489 EMSATAEEM
+489 DISATAEEM
-498 AASSEEMNAAL
+498 AASAEEMNASL
-509 NNIASISN
+509 NNIASISTEVSSETAATAQSAEKKVVTMN
-517 EVAAETS
+517 EMT
-524 QTAHSAGDQVNK
+524 QTAKQMKQTVEELDQ
-536 MSIVA
+536 
-541 NKSSEMKTIV
+541 
-551 QELEVLVSHFK
+551 LVSHFK
-562 TNI
+562 TE

>member
-1 MNFVSI
+1 MNFISI
-7 RKKLMFMMGT
+7 RKKLMFMMGM
-17 ICALFGVALAFILF
+17 ICALFGIALAFILF
-31 FAIDQSRKAET
+31 FTMDQSHKAET

-87 KRLEDSKDKLLSN
+87 KRLEDTKGQLLSN
-100 PNLSSSVKSTM
+100 PNTSQSVKSTM

-142 SENGTVYKVIGD
+142 TENGTVYKVIGD
-154 FTNYSNEQAKLR
+154 FTNYTNEQAKLR
-166 EQSIEKIDQSALL
+166 EQSIEKIDQSSLR
-179 IEYVIFLSLV
+179 IEYVVFLSLV
-189 VCIIVAIILAWW
+189 ICIVTAIILAWW

-239 GAIAT
+239 GAIAS

-283 ATLRVQSSMSNL
+283 ATIRVQSSMSNL
-295 NASIQSQTSSMEES
+295 NSSIQSQTSSMEES
-309 STAMDDMAVSVQRI
+309 STAMDDMAISVQRI

-336 TSEHASDGST
+336 TSEHANDGST

-405 RAGEHGKGFA
+405 RAGEQGKGFA

-420 VRKLAEQSQLA
+420 VRKLAEQSKTA
-431 ATDINHLLHQIQAD
+431 AKDINQLLHQIQND
-445 TKIANDMMTQGQ
+445 TETASSMMSQGRS
-457 AEASEGITV
+457 EAFEGITV
-466 IRTAGSSFSEI
+466 VREAGTSFTTI
-477 VNHINKV
+477 VEQVNKV

-489 EMSATAEEM
+489 DISATAEEM
-498 AASSEEMNAAL
+498 AASAEEMNASL

-517 EVAAETS
+517 EV
-524 QTAHSAGDQVNK
+524 
-536 MSIVA
+536 
-541 NKSSEMKTIV
+541 SSETAATAQSAEQKVIVMNEMTLTAKQMKQTV
-551 QELEVLVSHFK
+551 EELDQLVSHFK
-562 TNI
+562 TE

>member
-17 ICALFGVALAFILF
+17 ICALFGIALAFILF
-31 FAIDQSRKAET
+31 FAIDQSRKAEA

-80 DKFNEMS
+80 DKFHEMS
-87 KRLEDSKDKLLSN
+87 KRLEDSKNELLSN
-100 PNLSSSVKSTM
+100 PNVSQQVKDTM
-111 ELGSTWRKFIE
+111 QLGSTWRQFIDD
-122 EKVFTLAKEQKWEE
+122 KVVTLAKEQKWEE

-142 SENGTVYKVIGD
+142 KENGTVYKVIGD

-166 EQSIEKIDQSALL
+166 DQSIEKIDQSSLL
-179 IEYVIFLSLV
+179 IEYVVFLSLV
-189 VCIIVAIILAWW
+189 ICIVVAIILAWW

-217 KELASQEGDL
+217 KELSSQEGDL

-260 QKTSVEVQTASE
+260 QKTSVEVQNASE

-277 TNTSRE
+277 TNTSRD
-283 ATLRVQSSMSNL
+283 ATIKVQSSMSNL

-309 STAMDDMAVSVQRI
+309 STAMDDMAISVQRI

-336 TSEHASDGST
+336 TYEHANDGST

-405 RAGEHGKGFA
+405 RAGEQGKGFA

-420 VRKLAEQSQLA
+420 VRKLAEQSKTA
-431 ATDINHLLHQIQAD
+431 ATDINQLLHQIQND
-445 TKIANDMMTQGQ
+445 TETASSMMSQGRS
-457 AEASEGITV
+457 EAFEGINV
-466 IRTAGSSFSEI
+466 IREAGSSFTTI
-477 VNHINKV
+477 VGQVNKV
-484 STQMQ
+484 STQIQ
-489 EMSATAEEM
+489 DISATAEEM
-498 AASSEEMNAAL
+498 AASAEEMNASL
-509 NNIASISN
+509 NNITSISN
-517 EVAAETS
+517 EV
-524 QTAHSAGDQVNK
+524 
-536 MSIVA
+536 
-541 NKSSEMKTIV
+541 SSETAVTAQSAAQKVVVMNEMTLTAKQMKQTV
-551 QELEVLVSHFK
+551 EELDQLVSHFK
-562 TNI
+562 TE

>member
-1 MNFVSI
+1 MSFISI

-17 ICALFGVALAFILF
+17 ICALFGIALAFILF
-31 FAIDQSRKAET
+31 FAIDQSRQAEA
-42 LQKEISPLATEL
+42 LQKEISPLATQL

-71 LLQHDQVEL
+71 LLQHDQVEF

-87 KRLEDSKDKLLSN
+87 KLLEDKKDELLSN
-100 PNLSSSVKSTM
+100 PNLSQSVKNTM
-111 ELGSTWRKFIE
+111 ESGSTWRKYIE
-122 EKVFTLAKEQKWEE
+122 EKVFPLAKEQKWEE
-136 ALQVAS
+136 ALQVAYA
-142 SENGTVYKVIGD
+142 ENGTVYKVIGD

-166 EQSIEKIDQSALL
+166 DQSIKKIDQSSLQ
-179 IEYVIFLSLV
+179 IEYVVFLSLV
-189 VCIIVAIILAWW
+189 ICIIVAMILAWW

-208 PIQQIDTKL
+208 PIQQIDSKL
-217 KELASQEGDL
+217 KELSSQEGDL

-239 GAIAT
+239 GTIAT

-260 QKTSVEVQTASE
+260 QKTSVEVQNASE

-277 TNTSRE
+277 TNISRE
-283 ATLRVQSSMSNL
+283 ATIRVQSSMSNL
-295 NASIQSQTSSMEES
+295 NESIQSQASSMEES

-329 VAELAVA
+329 VTELAVA
-336 TSEHASDGST
+336 TSEHANDGSS

-359 EAVNATSEVVER
+359 DAVNATSEVVER

-405 RAGEHGKGFA
+405 RAGEQGKGFA

-420 VRKLAEQSQLA
+420 VRKLAEQSKTA
-431 ATDINHLLHQIQAD
+431 ATDINQLLHQIQQD
-445 TKIANDMMTQGQ
+445 TETASSMMSQGRS
-457 AEASEGITV
+457 EAFEGIHV
-466 IRTAGSSFSEI
+466 IREAGNSFTTI
-477 VNHINKV
+477 VEQVNKV

-489 EMSATAEEM
+489 DISATAEEM
-498 AASSEEMNAAL
+498 AASAEEMNASL
-509 NNIASISN
+509 NNIASISTEVSSETAATAQSAEQKVITMN
-517 EVAAETS
+517 EMT
-524 QTAHSAGDQVNK
+524 QTAKQMKQTVEELDQ
-536 MSIVA
+536 
-541 NKSSEMKTIV
+541 
-551 QELEVLVSHFK
+551 LVSHFK
-562 TNI
+562 TE

>member
-1 MNFVSI
+1 MNFMSI
-7 RKKLMFMMGT
+7 RKKLLFMMGT
-17 ICALFGVALAFILF
+17 ICALFGIALAFILF
-31 FAIDQSRKAET
+31 FAIDQTRKAEA
-42 LQKEISPLATEL
+42 LQNEISPLATEL

-80 DKFNEMS
+80 DKFHEMS
-87 KRLEDSKDKLLSN
+87 KLLENNKAQLLSN
-100 PNLSSSVKSTM
+100 PNVSQSVKDTM
-111 ELGSTWRKFIE
+111 ELGSTWRGFIE
-122 EKVFTLAKEQKWEE
+122 EKVFSLAKEQKWEE

-142 SENGTVYKVIGD
+142 TENGTVYKVIGD
-154 FTNYSNEQAKLR
+154 FTKYSNEQAKLR
-166 EQSIEKIDQSALL
+166 EQAIEKIDQSSLR
-179 IEYVIFLSLV
+179 IEYVVFLSLV
-189 VCIIVAIILAWW
+189 ICIVTAIILAWW

-239 GAIAT
+239 GAIAS

-283 ATLRVQSSMSNL
+283 ATIRVQSSMSNL
-295 NASIQSQTSSMEES
+295 NSSIQSQTSSMEES
-309 STAMDDMAVSVQRI
+309 STAMDDMAISVQRI

-336 TSEHASDGST
+336 TSEHANDGST

-405 RAGEHGKGFA
+405 RAGEQGKGFA

-420 VRKLAEQSQLA
+420 VRKLAEQSKTA
-431 ATDINHLLHQIQAD
+431 AKDINQLLHQIQND
-445 TKIANDMMTQGQ
+445 TETASSMMSKGRS
-457 AEASEGITV
+457 EAFEGITV
-466 IRTAGSSFSEI
+466 VREAGTSFTTI
-477 VNHINKV
+477 VEQVNKV

-489 EMSATAEEM
+489 DISATAEEM
-498 AASSEEMNAAL
+498 AASAEEMNASL

-517 EVAAETS
+517 EV
-524 QTAHSAGDQVNK
+524 
-536 MSIVA
+536 
-541 NKSSEMKTIV
+541 SSETAATAQSAEQKVIVMNEMTLTAKQMKQTV
-551 QELEVLVSHFK
+551 EELDQLVSHFK
-562 TNI
+562 TE

>member
-1 MNFVSI
+1 MSFISI

-17 ICALFGVALAFILF
+17 ICALFGIALAFILF
-31 FAIDQSRKAET
+31 FAIDQSRQAEA
-42 LQKEISPLATEL
+42 LQKEISPLATQL

-71 LLQHDQVEL
+71 LLQHDQVEF

-87 KRLEDSKDKLLSN
+87 KLLEDKKDELLSN
-100 PNLSSSVKSTM
+100 PNLSQSVKNTM
-111 ELGSTWRKFIE
+111 ESGSTWRKYIE
-122 EKVFTLAKEQKWEE
+122 EKVFPLAKEQKWEE
-136 ALQVAS
+136 ALQVAYA
-142 SENGTVYKVIGD
+142 ENGAVYKVIGD

-166 EQSIEKIDQSALL
+166 DQSIEKIDQSSLQ

-189 VCIIVAIILAWW
+189 ICIIVAMILAWW

-208 PIQQIDTKL
+208 PIQQIDNKL
-217 KELASQEGDL
+217 KELSSQEGDL

-239 GAIAT
+239 GTIAT

-260 QKTSVEVQTASE
+260 QKTSVEVQNASE

-277 TNTSRE
+277 TNISRE
-283 ATLRVQSSMSNL
+283 ATIRVQSSMSNL
-295 NASIQSQTSSMEES
+295 NESIQSQASSMEES

-329 VAELAVA
+329 VTELAVA
-336 TSEHASDGST
+336 TSEQANDGSS

-359 EAVNATSEVVER
+359 DAVNATSEVVER

-405 RAGEHGKGFA
+405 RAGEQGKGFA

-420 VRKLAEQSQLA
+420 VRKLAEQSKTA
-431 ATDINHLLHQIQAD
+431 ATDINQLLHQIQQD
-445 TKIANDMMTQGQ
+445 TETASSMMSQGRS
-457 AEASEGITV
+457 EAFEGIHV
-466 IRTAGSSFSEI
+466 IREAGNSFTTI
-477 VNHINKV
+477 VEQVNKV

-489 EMSATAEEM
+489 DISATAEEM
-498 AASSEEMNAAL
+498 AASAEEMNASL
-509 NNIASISN
+509 NNIASISTEVSSETAATAQSAEKKVVTMN
-517 EVAAETS
+517 EMT
-524 QTAHSAGDQVNK
+524 QTAKQMKQTVEELDQ
-536 MSIVA
+536 
-541 NKSSEMKTIV
+541 
-551 QELEVLVSHFK
+551 LVSRFK
-562 TNI
+562 TE

>member
-17 ICALFGVALAFILF
+17 ICALFGIALAFILF

-100 PNLSSSVKSTM
+100 PNASSSVKSTM
-111 ELGSTWRKFIE
+111 ELGSTWRKFVE

-189 VCIIVAIILAWW
+189 ICIVAAIILAWW

-283 ATLRVQSSMSNL
+283 ATVRVQSSMSNL

-396 ALNASIEAA
+396 ALNAAIEAA
-405 RAGEHGKGFA
+405 RAGGQGKGFA

-420 VRKLAEQSQLA
+420 VRKLAEQSKTA
-431 ATDINHLLHQIQAD
+431 ATDINQLLHQIQND
-445 TKIANDMMTQGQ
+445 TETASSMMSQGRS
-457 AEASEGITV
+457 EAFEGINV
-466 IRTAGSSFSEI
+466 IREAGTSFSTI
-477 VNHINKV
+477 VEQVNKV

-489 EMSATAEEM
+489 DISATAEEM
-498 AASSEEMNAAL
+498 AASAEEMNASL
-509 NNIASISN
+509 NNIASIST
-517 EVAAETS
+517 EV
-524 QTAHSAGDQVNK
+524 
-536 MSIVA
+536 
-541 NKSSEMKTIV
+541 SSETAATAQSAEKKVIVMNEMAVTAGKMKQTV
-551 QELEVLVSHFK
+551 EELDQLVSHFK
-562 TNI
+562 TE